1 MCFGI
6 LFYIKLDIGYSDNSV
21 RNILQLYI
29 RTPTPTVI
37 NVQRFIP
44 IPSAP
49 RITQG
54 EAHALSLDG
63 NEDAASASGT
73 ATGPGLV
80 LCPNIPQVLGDL
92 WMHLGILGPLG
103 AINEG

>member
-21 RNILQLYI
+21 RNS
-29 RTPTPTVI
+29 VI
-37 NVQRFIP
+37 NVQRFIRP

-54 EAHALSLDG
+54 EAHALSLHG
-63 NEDAASASGT
+63 NEDAASGGT

-80 LCPNIPQVLGDL
+80 LCPNIPQELADL